1 MNKAGFMGCTTGPL
15 SGQVSNHFFISFVN
29 ISTTSV
35 PVRLKIAAASFFRIG
50 ATKPFVPRP
59 ASGETT
65 NADSSVSLQI
75 DMGSEDDWP
84 EPRHQRKAKQR
95 NNTKPRQE
103 HDMERNGEGQSR
115 ERKTWWLDCRINGT
129 RHAVRLGRIAGS

>member
-1 MNKAGFMGCTTGPL
+1 MNKAGFMGCTIGQL

-50 ATKPFVPRP
+50 PTKPCVPHS

-65 NADSSVSLQI
+65 NADSSVSLQN
-75 DMGSEDDWP
+75 DTGSEDAWL

-95 NNTKPRQE
+95 NRTNPRE
-103 HDMERNGEGQSR
+103 KHEMARKGEGQSC
-115 ERKTWWLDCRINGT
+115 WQ
-129 RHAVRLGRIAGS
+129 S